1 VVKPAM
7 GNPLGVALSPEP
19 DLEGT
24 GLMWRLGE
32 GAYSKEAIPV

>member
-1 VVKPAM
+1 M
-7 GNPLGVALSPEP
+7 SNPLGVAPSPEP

-32 GAYSKEAIPV
+32 GAYSMEAILA